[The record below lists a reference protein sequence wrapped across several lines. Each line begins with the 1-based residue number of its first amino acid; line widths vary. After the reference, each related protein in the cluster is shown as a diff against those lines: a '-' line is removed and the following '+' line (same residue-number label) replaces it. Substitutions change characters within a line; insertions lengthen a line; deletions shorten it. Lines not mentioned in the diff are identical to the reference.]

1 MSFSASKSATSS
13 ETLVEYLNN
22 FDPQNRDIES
32 VPGVGPSAAA
42 AFEEVNISSVQAL
55 LGRLLAQCSTDNTC
69 HDAYEEF
76 YTFVHNTAPRANAHT
91 ITFAIASLADHMG
104 LLPWED

>member
-13 ETLVEYLNN
+13 ETLVEYLNS
-22 FDPQNRDIES
+22 FDPRNRDIES

-42 AFEEVNISSVQAL
+42 AFEEVGVCSVQAL
-55 LGRLLAQCSTDNTC
+55 LGRLLAQCNTDNAC
-69 HDAYEEF
+69 HEAYEDF
-76 YTFVHNTAPRANAHT
+76 YMFVHETAPRANAHT

-104 LLPWED
+104 LLPWEE